1 MKEIYA
7 TFLILYTCRAFVTSV
22 VHLATHQTNALLSR
36 RFFEEG
42 LKSGS
47 AQYAE
52 SVGIILGLAL
62 FLIQAKLMQDKLSLI
77 LKW

>member
-22 VHLATHQTNALLSR
+22 VLLATHQTNVLLSR

-42 LKSGS
+42 LKSES
-47 AQYAE
+47 AQY
-52 SVGIILGLAL
+52 
-62 FLIQAKLMQDKLSLI
+62 
-77 LKW
+77 